1 MPPRPG
7 VTTPNSNQMK
17 SRRRTSEGLTEEQIK
32 AKKEEKALR
41 VRFDQYDNN
50 PKDGKLDFAEFKIA
64 MNKIAGT
71 ELKDDVIQAAFDK
84 VDLDG
89 NGGIDF
95 EEFQKGYKL
104 IEQYAKDK
112 PAQTVDK
119 ALDLAKAVNPA
130 ASVAAGM
137 VKTLSDNVKVDIKTT
152 TEPTETTA
160 LNSQAG
166 GSGEPQAVE
175 VLSDGDAWKAQAALS
190 GVMSI
195 AVCAVACMMLIFA
208 APAIMFWI
216 AVGSGESCDVPLDTW
231 CWGMAIST
239 TLGLLITIFQT
250 SRAANAQQNA
260 GEGFMALGANTQP
273 GYDANSGPMG
283 CISLFNFVWTI
294 IGLYWFAQSG
304 FFAGGSGNCEKVAP
318 TVFTIVWWYWLL
330 TFIIIPAALVLCC
343 CFCICMALM
352 GGSIASMSMKGQR
365 S

>member
-1 MPPRPG
+1 MGASAQADQACRRMEMPPRPG

-119 ALDLAKAVNPA
+119 ALDLAKAVN
-130 ASVAAGM
+130 
-137 VKTLSDNVKVDIKTT
+137 
-152 TEPTETTA
+152 
-160 LNSQAG
+160 
-166 GSGEPQAVE
+166 
-175 VLSDGDAWKAQAALS
+175 
-190 GVMSI
+190 
-195 AVCAVACMMLIFA
+195 
-208 APAIMFWI
+208 
-216 AVGSGESCDVPLDTW
+216 
-231 CWGMAIST
+231 
-239 TLGLLITIFQT
+239 
-250 SRAANAQQNA
+250 
-260 GEGFMALGANTQP
+260 
-273 GYDANSGPMG
+273 
-283 CISLFNFVWTI
+283 
-294 IGLYWFAQSG
+294 
-304 FFAGGSGNCEKVAP
+304 
-318 TVFTIVWWYWLL
+318 
-330 TFIIIPAALVLCC
+330 
-343 CFCICMALM
+343 
-352 GGSIASMSMKGQR
+352 
-365 S
+365 